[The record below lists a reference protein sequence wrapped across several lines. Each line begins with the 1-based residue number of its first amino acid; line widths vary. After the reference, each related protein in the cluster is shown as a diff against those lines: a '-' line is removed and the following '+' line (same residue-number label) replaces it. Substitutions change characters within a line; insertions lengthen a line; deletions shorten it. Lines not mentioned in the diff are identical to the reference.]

1 MPPCHISTVFCN
13 NVIPPAEIEKKVNEA
28 HYKYWDA
35 KVAFMNITQGV
46 LFIDNQNCT
55 KFVVSHDFFSAVA
68 SAVRPKDAAI
78 TNSPY
83 FLLLLFISFIL
94 L

>member
-1 MPPCHISTVFCN
+1 MEPCHISTVFCN
-13 NVIPPAEIEKKVNEA
+13 NAIPPKEVNNKRNQD
-28 HYKYWDA
+28 YYDYWYA

-46 LFIDNQNCT
+46 LFIDNEQCT
-55 KFVVSHDFFSAVA
+55 QSVVSHEFFTALQNA
-68 SAVRPKDAAI
+68 NPAI
-78 TNSPY
+78 INSPY